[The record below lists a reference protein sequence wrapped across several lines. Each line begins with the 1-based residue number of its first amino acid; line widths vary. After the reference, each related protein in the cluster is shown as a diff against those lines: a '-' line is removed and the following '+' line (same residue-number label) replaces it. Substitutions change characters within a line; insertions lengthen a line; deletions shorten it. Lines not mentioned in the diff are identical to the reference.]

1 MTSAAGDRRT
11 RSQRLQLITLALTG
25 VLTAALG
32 GIIYLSITSIPY
44 LAVSPATDP
53 AFGRLNACLLAA
65 VPERTGWAVSRDLS
79 TAAAWSTNKLVVC
92 GGVDPRSPAGSP
104 AEVIAAP
111 HALTGVTLGAFD
123 GSGALWISQ
132 SGGDT
137 ESPRLMRFDGKQFV
151 ERGHFAPAAL
161 VGTANGVVALET
173 QGQLIALAAD
183 GAVTATRAL
192 PLQRGVHL
200 TVNSEGTHLALFGGG
215 KFAVIDAKTL
225 ESTPAEAP
233 CPVSWVWWR
242 PGSPL
247 LLVECVDIAI
257 EVNAIDSRST
267 LLEPR
272 QRIRSTLSGPTGVYV
287 QSCDVLPCSATPPP

>member
-1 MTSAAGDRRT
+1 MTAAAGDRRT
-11 RSQRLQLITLALTG
+11 RSQRLQLITLVLTG

-53 AFGRLNACLLAA
+53 AFGKLNACLLAA
-65 VPERTGWAVSRDLS
+65 VPERTGWAVSRDLA
-79 TAAAWSTNKLVVC
+79 TAAAWSTNKLVIC
-92 GGVDPRSPAGSP
+92 AGVDP
-104 AEVIAAP
+104 IATP
-111 HALTGVTLGAFD
+111 HALNGVTLGTFD

-132 SGGDT
+132 SAGDA
-137 ESPRLMRFDGKQFV
+137 ESPRLLRFDGKQFI
-151 ERGHFAPAAL
+151 ERGAFAPAAL

-173 QGQLIALAAD
+173 QGQLIALAQD
-183 GAVTATRAL
+183 GSVTATRAL

-215 KFAVIDAKTL
+215 KFAVIDARTL

-272 QRIRSTLSGPTGVYV
+272 QRIRSVLSGPKGVYV